1 MKSGMS
7 NKECLF
13 ERMNLIFGTQEVNK
27 LKSHDMYLQEIE
39 NYVGAMITKET
50 EDFTDEEMA
59 NIDERIGRKLEEY
72 LGVLIQRQLSD
83 LPEVMRGVYNK
94 FAELTK
100 REKKLGG
107 LYHIDAVIDYQWRG
121 VTGEKHGGILYFLV
135 KISGLEKSVIWLTQD
150 KIPFVK
156 IKEFLLKDP
165 EAEIG
170 TGITLWE
177 GLSPVSEDDS
187 ESDLNTIRENL
198 PSLSEAIS
206 TAASFVSIPDLTVY
220 NEELN
225 NVLRD
230 LVIES
235 QSSDSN
241 NTPMEEAVTR
251 NSVLQTREPEIEE
264 VTAGMSNT
272 NNPRNFRPIQDFY
285 GIEVEPVSEAGKD
298 FGAKI
303 VASRIKD
310 LTTYRQCLDAE
321 SIVDWK
327 EQTEQAVLISSD
339 DINKL
344 HYALMQ
350 TQDVVHNIQK
360 KWKILSKPPL

>member
-1 MKSGMS
+1 M
-7 NKECLF
+7 
-13 ERMNLIFGTQEVNK
+13 
-27 LKSHDMYLQEIE
+27 
-39 NYVGAMITKET
+39 
-50 EDFTDEEMA
+50 
-59 NIDERIGRKLEEY
+59 
-72 LGVLIQRQLSD
+72 
-83 LPEVMRGVYNK
+83 
-94 FAELTK
+94 
-100 REKKLGG
+100 
-107 LYHIDAVIDYQWRG
+107 
-121 VTGEKHGGILYFLV
+121 
-135 KISGLEKSVIWLTQD
+135 
-150 KIPFVK
+150 
-156 IKEFLLKDP
+156 
-165 EAEIG
+165 
-170 TGITLWE
+170 
-177 GLSPVSEDDS
+177 
-187 ESDLNTIRENL
+187 
-198 PSLSEAIS
+198 
-206 TAASFVSIPDLTVY
+206 
-220 NEELN
+220 
-225 NVLRD
+225 LRD

-350 TQDVVHNIQK
+350 TQDVVQSNYYWAKRQYSKEMEDTFKASTLVALHDEVATEIQLRAAK
-360 KWKILSKPPL
+360 HVNNLCRQLVKVLDNLLEVCKLFEELGETRFRDDYTFITISGIKRYEDAGPNEFLRVMRRNEEVKEIAEDKFAQMFKN

>member
-13 ERMNLIFGTQEVNK
+13 ERMNLIFSTQEVNK
-27 LKSHDMYLQEIE
+27 LKSHDLYLQEIE
-39 NYVGAMITKET
+39 NYVGSMITKET
-50 EDFTDEEMA
+50 EDFTDEEMV
-59 NIDERIGRKLEEY
+59 NIDERISRKLEEY

-94 FAELTK
+94 FAELTN
-100 REKKLGG
+100 REKKLGC
-107 LYHIDAVIDYQWRG
+107 LYHIDQVIDYQWRG
-121 VTGEKHGGILYFLV
+121 KTGEKVGGILYFLV
-135 KISGLEKSVIWLTQD
+135 RISGLEKSVIWLTQD
-150 KIPFVK
+150 KIPFSK

-165 EAEIG
+165 EAELG

-198 PSLSEAIS
+198 PSVSEAIS
-206 TAASFVSIPDLTVY
+206 TAASFVSLPDLTVY

-241 NTPMEEAVTR
+241 LPMEQVVVSSLNDQAI
-251 NSVLQTREPEIEE
+251 EPEIEE
-264 VTAGMSNT
+264 ATARMSIA

-285 GIEVEPVSEAGKD
+285 SIEVEPVSEGSKD

-303 VASRIKD
+303 IASRVKD
-310 LTTYRQCLDAE
+310 LTT
-321 SIVDWK
+321 VD
-327 EQTEQAVLISSD
+327 
-339 DINKL
+339 
-344 HYALMQ
+344 
-350 TQDVVHNIQK
+350 
-360 KWKILSKPPL
+360 